1 MEHRYSSRVPT
12 DIKMLIYRRGVPVAT
27 GRIRNASRV
36 GVFVETD
43 YPELRRYQPL
53 ECEFRL
59 VGEMPP
65 TRHRFSAHVSRQA
78 NVGVGL
84 EVDDEDSRT
93 RAEME
98 CLLQW
103 TAPANRHPESNR
115 MAAIA

>member
-36 GVFVETD
+36 GVFIETD

-59 VGEMPP
+59 AGEIPA

-84 EVDDEDSRT
+84 EVNDEDARS

-103 TAPANRHPESNR
+103 TMPVSRLAESSR
-115 MAAIA
+115 MSATA